1 MKPCG
6 LLGEKLGHSFSP
18 LIHARFGSYEYRL
31 FPTPREE
38 LGTFLQSGAFANL
51 NVTIPYKKEV
61 IPYCKTLSPLAKQ
74 IGSVNTVKVTEDG
87 LIGYNTD
94 YFGFCYM
101 LEKAG
106 IPIKGEKCAVIGNGG
121 VSATV
126 CAALENLGAAQISII
141 TEEKNTPAFI
151 DTLADHT
158 VVINTSP
165 VGMYPKNGN
174 RPLDLSQFHALKGVA
189 DLIYNPL
196 KTALILQAE
205 ELGVPCIGG
214 LSMLVAQAKQAAEIF
229 EDKTIGNEL
238 LEDVIREITF
248 LCTNIIL
255 IGMPGSGKSTIGKA
269 IAKKLNRPF
278 FDTDTLIEERAG
290 KPIPQIFAEDG
301 EDRFR
306 EIESLV
312 LSELS
317 AKSGV
322 VIATGGGI
330 IKKKENHAYLRQ
342 NGRIVFV
349 ERPLHALSTNGRPL
363 SSSAEAVAKL
373 YEERYPIYRMLA
385 DLTVQNTQTVEDA
398 VKTVCSQL

>member
-1 MKPCG
+1 
-6 LLGEKLGHSFSP
+6 
-18 LIHARFGSYEYRL
+18 
-31 FPTPREE
+31 
-38 LGTFLQSGAFANL
+38 
-51 NVTIPYKKEV
+51 
-61 IPYCKTLSPLAKQ
+61 
-74 IGSVNTVKVTEDG
+74 
-87 LIGYNTD
+87 
-94 YFGFCYM
+94 
-101 LEKAG
+101 
-106 IPIKGEKCAVIGNGG
+106 
-121 VSATV
+121 
-126 CAALENLGAAQISII
+126 
-141 TEEKNTPAFI
+141 
-151 DTLADHT
+151 
-158 VVINTSP
+158 
-165 VGMYPKNGN
+165 MYPKNGN
-174 RPLDLSQFHALKGVA
+174 RPLDLCQFHALKGVA

-238 LEDVIREITF
+238 LEDVIREIAF

-269 IAKKLNRPF
+269 IAQKLDRPF
-278 FDTDTLIEERAG
+278 FDTDALIEKRAG

-301 EDRFR
+301 EERFR
-306 EIESLV
+306 ELESLV
-312 LSELS
+312 LSEFS

-330 IKKKENHAYLRQ
+330 IKKKENHAYMRQ

-349 ERPLHALSTNGRPL
+349 ERPLQALSTNGRPL

-398 VKTVCSQL
+398 VETVCSQI

>member
-1 MKPCG
+1 MNPCG

-38 LGTFLQSGAFANL
+38 LDAFLKSGTFANL

-61 IPYCKTLSPLAKQ
+61 IPYCQTLSPLAKQ
-74 IGSVNTVKVTEDG
+74 IGSVNTVKVTENG
-87 LIGYNTD
+87 LVGYNTD

-121 VSATV
+121 ASATV

-141 TEEKNTPAFI
+141 TKEKNTPAFI

-158 VVINTSP
+158 VVVNTSP

-174 RPLDLSQFHALKGVA
+174 RPLDLCRFHALKGVA

-229 EDKTIGNEL
+229 EDKAIGNEL
-238 LEDVIREITF
+238 LDDVIREITF

-269 IAKKLNRPF
+269 IAEKLDKPF
-278 FDTDTLIEERAG
+278 FDTDALIEDRAG
-290 KPIPQIFAEDG
+290 KPILQIFAEDG
-301 EDRFR
+301 EERFR
-306 EIESLV
+306 ELESQV
-312 LSELS
+312 LSEVS

-349 ERPLHALSTNGRPL
+349 ERPLDALSTNGRPL

-373 YEERYPIYRMLA
+373 YAERHPIYKMLA
-385 DLTVQNTQTVEDA
+385 DITVQNTATVEDA
-398 VKTVCSQL
+398 VKTVCAVL